1 MRYQTAP
8 RPEGFSAA
16 PRSRYVGSS
25 YAEAGDRDRTGDGSL
40 EGSCVT
46 NYTTPA
52 LRSIIGSVARRL
64 LAGGRRGFAKLG
76 ARGTVLGARSPAASR
91 LLRHAAA
98 STAKIRARPRPARL

>member
-8 RPEGFSAA
+8 RPEG
-16 PRSRYVGSS
+16 VLLGSS

-52 LRSIIGSVARRL
+52 I
-64 LAGGRRGFAKLG
+64 
-76 ARGTVLGARSPAASR
+76 
-91 LLRHAAA
+91 
-98 STAKIRARPRPARL
+98 ARL